1 MIHVDVGIAG
11 GGIIGL
17 STALELAAAG
27 LRVIVFERG
36 RVMTEASWAAAGMLA
51 AGDPENPAQLR
62 SLAEFSLHLYPEF
75 LTTVKRLSG
84 EDIPFRTATTIQFV
98 RHRPDALAGIDPADL
113 VRGVIGAAG
122 ESGQIIHL
130 QEQSIDPRDLVRALP
145 KAAKA
150 AGVML
155 LEETP
160 VTAVTEDGGH
170 VEIRS
175 GTCSWR
181 ADSFVNCC
189 GAWAGNL
196 SDIPITP
203 RKGQM
208 AVVRQSGEPQLRVVL
223 RTPEIYLVPRGDGR
237 IVIGATVE
245 DGGFDKHVDEAAIDS
260 LLGKAAEL
268 WPPVREAQIIE
279 SWAGLRPVSPDEL
292 PILDQC
298 GSRSWMATGHFRNGI
313 LLAPAT
319 ARILRQMILGEPIS
333 VDMAPFRCGRFAL
346 STVHS

>member
-1 MIHVDVGIAG
+1 VIHVDVGIAG

-17 STALELAAAG
+17 STALELAEAG

-36 RVMTEASWAAAGMLA
+36 RAMSEASWAAAGMLA

-62 SLAEFSLHLYPEF
+62 SLAEFSLRLYPEF

-84 EDIPFRTATTIQFV
+84 EDVPFRTATTIQCA
-98 RHRPDALAGIDPADL
+98 RHRPCDIAGIDPADL
-113 VRGVIGAAG
+113 ERGMLGAAL
-122 ESGQIIHL
+122 ENGQIIHL
-130 QEQSIDPRDLVRALP
+130 REQSIDPRDLVRALP

-160 VTAVTEDGGH
+160 VTAVTEHCGH

-175 GTCSWR
+175 DAGSWR

-196 SDIPITP
+196 SDIPISP

-208 AVVRQSGEPQLRVVL
+208 AVVRHSGEPQLRVVL
-223 RTPEIYLVPRGDGR
+223 RTPEVYLVPRGDGR

-245 DGGFDKHVDEAAIDS
+245 DGGFDKQVDGAAVDS

-279 SWAGLRPVSPDEL
+279 SWAGLRPASPDDL

-298 GSRSWMATGHFRNGI
+298 GPRSWMATGHFRNGI

-319 ARILRQMILGEPIS
+319 ARILRQMILGEPVS
-333 VDMAPFRCGRFAL
+333 VDVAAFRCSRFAL